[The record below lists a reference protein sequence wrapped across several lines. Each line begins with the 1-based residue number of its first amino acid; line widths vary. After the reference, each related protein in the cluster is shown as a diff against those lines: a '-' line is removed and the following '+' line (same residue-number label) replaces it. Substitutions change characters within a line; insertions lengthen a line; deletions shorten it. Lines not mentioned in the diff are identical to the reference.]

1 MTIFDTSGIEAWV
14 TENNPKYVN
23 RIIKYSKA
31 FAKANNLDENYNS
44 YKVAY
49 VSVHIYVVAN
59 PVIQQIKDSF
69 CIAIVKLKTKRLF
82 AQTYRLQA
90 LHNLLQ

>member
-59 PVIQQIKDSF
+59 PVIQQIKDRF
-69 CIAIVKLKTKRLF
+69 CIAHRKT
-82 AQTYRLQA
+82 
-90 LHNLLQ
+90 

>member
-44 YKVAY
+44 YQVAY

-69 CIAIVKLKTKRLF
+69 CIAHRKT
-82 AQTYRLQA
+82 
-90 LHNLLQ
+90 